1 VIFNRRSS
9 EARFDLFILGG
20 GSAAFAAALTA
31 AELGARVGLVE
42 ARVLGGTCVNRG
54 CVPSKNLLHAAQLYW
69 NYRCP
74 EFPGLPRGAEPADF
88 RSVIAQKRDLVA
100 AMQKAKYVDVLAAYP
115 SIQLFRGRARFASPD
130 QVIIQADH
138 TEHVVTA
145 RNFLIATGASPRTL
159 PVEGLNQIRPLD
171 YESVMELEELPESVL
186 VIGAGPVGLELG
198 QVLHRFGARV
208 TVLEMMPRILPGEEP
223 EISDTLA
230 DCLSREGIE
239 IHTGARL
246 RRMWRENGCAAAEAE
261 TPHGVL
267 RLQARHVLL
276 AAGVD
281 ANTRDLGLE
290 AAGVV
295 ADSRGFVAV
304 NEQMRTSAPHIWAA
318 GDCTGGPLL
327 VTVAAEQGRIAAENA
342 LTRKGAKFDSRFI
355 PHAVFTSP
363 EVASVG
369 LGEAE
374 ARRQGLRV
382 TTKRVSFDHVPK
394 AAAVRDT
401 RGLLKLVVD
410 DRYRIVGVHLVS
422 PQAADL
428 IHIGVLA
435 VRQRLTIADLLETT
449 FVYPTLA
456 EVFKIAA
463 IAFRKDVTKLSCCA
477 Q

>member
-1 VIFNRRSS
+1 MIFNRRGP
-9 EARFDLFILGG
+9 EAEFDLFILGG

-31 AELGARVGLVE
+31 AELGTRVGLVE

-54 CVPSKNLLHAAQLYW
+54 CVPSKNLLHAAQLYR

-74 EFPGLPRGAEPADF
+74 EFPGLPRGVEPADF

-100 AMQKAKYVDVLAAYP
+100 AMQKAKYGDVLAAHP
-115 SIQLFRGRARFASPD
+115 SIRLFRGRARFASPD
-130 QVIIQADH
+130 QVLVNTDH
-138 TEHVVTA
+138 AERVVTA

-223 EISDTLA
+223 EISAALA
-230 DCLSREGIE
+230 GWLSREGIE
-239 IHTGARL
+239 IHTGVRL
-246 RRMWRENGCAAAEAE
+246 RRVWRENRCAAAEAE
-261 TPHGVL
+261 TPNGIL
-267 RLQARHVLL
+267 RFEARHVLL

-281 ANTRDLGLE
+281 ANTRALGLE
-290 AAGVV
+290 AAGVA
-295 ADSRGFVAV
+295 ADSRGFIAV
-304 NEQMRTSAPHIWAA
+304 DEQMRTSAPHIWAA

-342 LTRKGAKFDSRFI
+342 LARKGAKFDPRLV

-374 ARRQGLRV
+374 ARRQGLRI
-382 TTKRVSFDHVPK
+382 TAQLVSFEHVPK

-410 DRYRIVGVHLVS
+410 DRYRIVGVHLVG

-435 VRQRLTIADLLETT
+435 VRQRLTVADLLETT